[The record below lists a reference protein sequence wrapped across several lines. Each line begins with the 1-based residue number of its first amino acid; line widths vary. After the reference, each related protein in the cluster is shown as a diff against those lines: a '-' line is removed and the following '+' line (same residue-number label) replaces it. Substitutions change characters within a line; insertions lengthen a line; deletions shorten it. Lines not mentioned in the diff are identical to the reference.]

1 MRRREFIAGIGGA
14 ALASHTVRAQQ
25 AMPVIGVF
33 NTGRAST
40 QTKNLAALR
49 DGLKEAGFVEGRNVV
64 IDFMWGENQFDKLPA
79 LAAEQVARKP
89 TVIVSNTL
97 AALAAKQATATV
109 PIVFT
114 TGSDPVRDGLVSTLN
129 RPGGNVTGVVFFSG
143 VLGGKRLELLRQMV
157 PKATSIGIVVYPNTP
172 ETDAERADLE
182 RAAATMGLGV
192 VVAEVRSSGDIDEA
206 FRSLTGRGAGA
217 IYVGAGP
224 FMFNN
229 RERLVAQATRAA
241 VPTMYTSREYAEA
254 GGLITYGASIPDAFR
269 QAGIYAGRVIK
280 GEKPAELP
288 VIQSSKFEFVI
299 NLKTAKALGLEFHP
313 QLLATADEV
322 IE

>member
-1 MRRREFIAGIGGA
+1 MLLGGA
-14 ALASHTVRAQQ
+14 ALAPHAARAQQ
-25 AMPVIGVF
+25 AMPVIGLF
-33 NTGRAST
+33 NSGRAAT

-49 DGLKEAGFVEGRNVV
+49 DGLKEADFVEGRNVV
-64 IDFMWGENQFDKLPA
+64 FDFTWGENQFDRLPA

-97 AALAAKQATATV
+97 AALAAKKATATV

-114 TGSDPVRDGLVSTLN
+114 TGSDPVRDGLVPTLN
-129 RPGGNVTGVVFFSG
+129 RPGGNVTGVVFISG
-143 VLGGKRLELLRQMV
+143 ALGAKRLELLRQLV
-157 PKATSIGIVVYPNTP
+157 PKAQSIGIVVYPNTP

-182 RAAATMGLGV
+182 RAAATLGV
-192 VVAEVRSSGDIDEA
+192 AAVVAEVRSSGDIEGA
-206 FRSLTGRGAGA
+206 FRSLAERGAGA
-217 IYVGAGP
+217 LYVGAGP

-229 RERLVAQATRAA
+229 RERLIAQATRAA
-241 VPTMYTSREYAEA
+241 VPTMYTTREFVEA
-254 GGLITYGASIPDAFR
+254 GGLISYGANIPDAFR
-269 QAGIYAGRVIK
+269 HAGLYAGRVIK